1 MGMTET
7 PWASGV
13 LGEIPEGEIRL
24 RGPGGALPEQHLRAQ
39 TAGRGL
45 LEVYPVLPGIQAIYH
60 TFQGSQVRFLHDR
73 APWCLEAY
81 YCRAGRVGWSV
92 RGEAWVYLGPGDGT
106 VQTMDR
112 CDDST
117 LTFPLGGAQGL
128 SFSVDLRRLEAEGP
142 DLLREAGVRPE
153 PLREKFSRGAPVPLP
168 AGRELEGIFMPLFG
182 GDPARR
188 LPYLKLK
195 AQELLLYLSGLEPG
209 GTRLAEYGA
218 GQAERIREIHRLL
231 TDHLDRRYTIGELS
245 RRYLMNSSSLKEL
258 FKAVYGQPIA
268 TYMKEYRVHRAM
280 ELLRDTDESIADIA
294 ARVGYGTQGKF
305 TQAFK
310 DVAGTV
316 PTAYRR
322 RCRDR

>member
-7 PWASGV
+7 PWASGA
-13 LGEIPEGEIRL
+13 LAGIPEGETAF
-24 RGPGGALPEQHLRAQ
+24 RGPGGDAPDQHLRVRAS
-39 TAGRGL
+39 GRGL
-45 LEVYPVLPGIQAIYH
+45 LEVYPVLPGVQAIYH
-60 TFQGSQVRFLHDR
+60 TFQGSQVRFLHDS
-73 APWCLEAY
+73 APWCLEVY

-92 RGEAWVYLGPGDGT
+92 RGESWVYLGPGDMT
-106 VQTMDR
+106 VQTMDC

-117 LTFPLGGAQGL
+117 LTFPLGGALGL

-142 DLLREAGVRPE
+142 ELLREAGVRPE
-153 PLREKFSRGAPVPLP
+153 ALRERFSRGESASVPASP
-168 AGRELEGIFMPLFG
+168 ELEGIFAPLFG
-182 GDPARR
+182 RGPR

-209 GTRLAEYGA
+209 SARLTEYGA
-218 GQAERIREIHRLL
+218 AQTELIRGIHRLL
-231 TDHLDRRYTIGELS
+231 TDHLDQRYTIEELS
-245 RRYLMNSSSLKEL
+245 RRYLINSSSLKEL

-280 ELLRDTDESIADIA
+280 ELLRDTGESVADVA
-294 ARVGYGTQGKF
+294 AQVGYETQGKF

-310 DVAGTV
+310 DVTGML

-322 RCRDR
+322 QCRSR